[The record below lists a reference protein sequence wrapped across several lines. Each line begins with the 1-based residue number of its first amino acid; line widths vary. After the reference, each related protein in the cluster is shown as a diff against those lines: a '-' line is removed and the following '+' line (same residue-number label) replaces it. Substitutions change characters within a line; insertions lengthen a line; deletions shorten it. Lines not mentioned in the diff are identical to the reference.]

1 MIQNLHFDLSPEQ
14 IKTLSDSAFQTLEM
28 RLDQIAKSPQKE
40 AVFEIE
46 WALAHFS
53 NALGVPLFL
62 KYVSSDAAVRKAADE
77 VETRVQKFLVDI
89 FTREDLYESV
99 LFSQKHLTGLSEAQ
113 TELLNDTLFHFTKN
127 GLGLDLS
134 LRKVFIET
142 KKRLIECEAEFSK
155 NLLEE
160 NTVLDFSKAELQ
172 GLSEDFINS
181 LQKTE
186 EGKLQVTL
194 SYPHVTAVMENA
206 RSSEARKRLS
216 FYFNTRGGKRNRQ
229 LLEEATQL
237 RHQIAQML
245 GFKNHAE
252 LVLSKRMA
260 GSPDKVKTFLVDLL
274 NRLSPFGKTER
285 AELLKFKKDFLS
297 DESPLTSYEWRY
309 LHNQLLKKKY
319 DFDPR
324 IVQEYFPATKVI
336 SGMLDIYQTLLGVIF
351 KKDPNAPTWHPS
363 VEKFEVWQG
372 EKLISHFYMD
382 LFPREGKYGHA
393 AAFTLVTAF
402 EVPQEGYQ
410 NPFSAIVA
418 NFSAATKDKPSLL
431 THSEVETL
439 FHEFGHIMHQIL
451 TRAKWPSYSGTGVKT
466 DFVEAPSQMFENWV
480 WQKDILK
487 KLSSHYLR
495 PNESLP
501 DGLIEKM
508 IASKNFNSGLHYLRQ
523 LTFGFFDLDLHT
535 HEKVDSSES
544 YENRMKEVFGIPI
557 LEGTFPQSSFGH
569 LMGGYDAGYYG
580 YLWAEVFAQDLF
592 TRFEKEGL
600 LNPQTGKSYREW
612 ILEPGG
618 EKPPLELMKGF
629 LGREPNAEAF
639 TKSLV

>member
-1 MIQNLHFDLSPEQ
+1 MIESLRFDFSPAE
-14 IKTLSDSAFQTLEM
+14 IKTLSDSAFQDLETK
-28 RLDQIAKSPQKE
+28 LDQIAKDPRKE

-62 KYVSSDAAVRKAADE
+62 KYVSPDAEVRKAADE

-89 FTREDLYESV
+89 FTREDLYKAV
-99 LFSQKHLTGLSEAQ
+99 LFSQKHLTGLSETE

-127 GLGLDLS
+127 GLALEPA
-134 LRKVFIET
+134 LRKVFVAQ

-160 NTVLDFSKAELQ
+160 NTILDFSQAELD
-172 GLSEDFINS
+172 GLSEDFIHS
-181 LQKTE
+181 LKVTQD
-186 EGKLQVTL
+186 GKYQVTL
-194 SYPHVTAVMENA
+194 SYPHVTAFMENVK
-206 RSSEARKRLS
+206 SSEARKRLS
-216 FYFNTRGGKRNRQ
+216 FHFNTRGGKRNKE
-229 LLEEATQL
+229 LLGEAAQI

-252 LVLSKRMA
+252 LVLSRRMA
-260 GSPDKVKTFLVDLL
+260 GAPERVKTFLEDLL
-274 NRLSPFGKTER
+274 NRLRPLGEAER
-285 AELLKFKKDFLS
+285 AELLNFKKEIFNDS
-297 DESPLTSYEWRY
+297 SPLVSFEWRY

-324 IVQEYFPATKVI
+324 LVQEYFPTDKVI
-336 SGMLDIYQTLLGVIF
+336 SGMLEIYQTLLGVNF
-351 KKDPNAPTWHPS
+351 KKDKNPLTWHPS
-363 VEKFEVWQG
+363 VEKFEVWR
-372 EKLISHFYMD
+372 ENKLVSHFYMD

-402 EVPQEGYQ
+402 EVPKEGYQ

-418 NFSAATKDKPSLL
+418 NFSPSTKDKPSLL
-431 THSEVETL
+431 THLEVETL

-480 WQKDILK
+480 WQKEILK

-495 PNESLP
+495 PTESLP
-501 DGLIEKM
+501 DLLIDKM

-523 LTFGFFDLDLHT
+523 LTFAFVDLDLHT
-535 HEKVDSSES
+535 QEKASSS
-544 YENRMKEVFGIPI
+544 QIYEKRMKDIFGIPI
-557 LEGTFPQSSFGH
+557 LDGTFPQSSFGH

-592 TRFEKEGL
+592 TRFENEGL
-600 LNPQTGKSYREW
+600 LNPKTGESYRRW

-618 EKPPLELMKGF
+618 EKPPLELMRGF

-639 TKSLV
+639 TKGLY